1 MAPIIELHQVTK
13 HYYLYHH
20 LTGGLR
26 EFLLRLPRH
35 LLGLQRRFIA
45 LQNIELTIHKGE
57 SVGVIGRNGSGKSTL
72 LGLVAGVLKPSQ
84 GQVIVR
90 ASVTPMLELG
100 CGFHP
105 DLSGKENAV
114 LNAVLLG
121 QSYARARQKV
131 DAIIDFAELG
141 EYAEEPVRTYSA
153 GMLARLGFSI
163 IAHTEP
169 EILLIDE
176 VLAVGDQR
184 FREKCYQR
192 IEDFRRQGTTI
203 LFVTHFAEELR
214 KICARAIW
222 IDQHKIVMDGP
233 LEHVLQ
239 AYTP

>member
-1 MAPIIELHQVTK
+1 M
-13 HYYLYHH
+13 
-20 LTGGLR
+20 
-26 EFLLRLPRH
+26 
-35 LLGLQRRFIA
+35 LGLQRRFIA

-90 ASVTPMLELG
+90 APVTPMLELG

-184 FREKCYQR
+184 LPREVLSAHR
-192 IEDFRRQGTTI
+192 GFPSTGNDDPLRHPLRRRTAQNLRTGHLDRSAQDRDGWSTGACAASI
-203 LFVTHFAEELR
+203 YSLVKAFDCVHSPNHHHAVTRL
-214 KICARAIW
+214 CA
-222 IDQHKIVMDGP
+222 V
-233 LEHVLQ
+233 
-239 AYTP
+239 